1 MRIIPRLVFY
11 SGMTNQVV
19 KWCFRKHIEFAI
31 NCPSIKLRVGEGR
44 DNCDDSYKIDT
55 NYFNLSL
62 AEKKN

>member
-1 MRIIPRLVFY
+1 
-11 SGMTNQVV
+11 MTNQVV

-31 NCPSIKLRVGEGR
+31 NCPSIKLRLGEGS
-44 DNCDDSYKIDT
+44 DNYDGSYKIDT